1 MWMKSVY
8 RILSPLLLGVVMF
21 NCIRFTTD
29 LLRYET
35 PWAAGPMKYHLYA
48 LLVTIGMCYVFDF
61 ESRYFLSRIRPK
73 LHISVVAEYLGMAL
87 SLFILMNLVMFVGE
101 QLGVL
106 YMGNDLT
113 DYVVTNVIYI
123 PLFLIYYIILRSHKI
138 EVNYHEQTLQLEKIR
153 ADQLEMELKFLRSQY
168 HPHFLFNA
176 LNTVYFQIDEKN
188 AVPRH
193 TLETLSGLLRYQ
205 LYGGTQKVPIQ
216 KEIEYLETYMRL
228 QKMRMT
234 ERLILNTSFSPS
246 LTDQQVYPLLFL
258 PLVENAFKYV
268 GGTYHINLDMSWQ
281 EGCILFEIANSVPEG
296 MTVQSTRKGIGLENL
311 RRRLELLYP
320 DAHQLD
326 INEEPQRFSVKLL
339 IETETI
345 CR

>member
-1 MWMKSVY
+1 MKPLY
-8 RILSPLLLGVVMF
+8 RRLSPLFLGVVMF

-29 LLRYET
+29 LLRYEI
-35 PWAAGPMKYHLYA
+35 PWATGSMKYHLYA
-48 LLVTIGMCYVFDF
+48 LFIVVGMCYVFDF
-61 ESRYFLSRIRPK
+61 VSRYFLSHVRPK
-73 LHISVVAEYLGMAL
+73 LHISVVTEYLGMML
-87 SLFILMNLVMFVGE
+87 NLFISMNLMMFVGE
-101 QLGVL
+101 RLGIL

-113 DYVVTNVIYI
+113 DYVVANVIYI
-123 PLFLIYYIILRSHKI
+123 PLFLVYYILLRSNKI
-138 EVNYHEQTLQLEKIR
+138 EMDYQQQTLQLEKVR

-168 HPHFLFNA
+168 HPHFLFNV

-193 TLETLSGLLRYQ
+193 TLEILSGLLRYQ
-205 LYGGTQKVPIQ
+205 LYGGTQQVTIQ

-234 ERLILNTSFSPS
+234 ERLILDTSFSPS
-246 LTDQQVYPLLFL
+246 LTNQQVYPLLFL

-268 GGTYHINLDMSWQ
+268 GGAYHINLDMSWQ
-281 EGCILFEIANSVPEG
+281 EGCILFELTNSVPAG
-296 MTVQSTRKGIGLENL
+296 MTVESTRKGIGLENL

-320 DAHQLD
+320 GAHQLD
-326 INEEPQRFSVKLL
+326 INEEPERFSVKLL
-339 IETETI
+339 IETDTV